1 MRHLFGSWLAVRAR
15 RKTGRTLAWGGQ
27 TRELWTYSSG
37 GALGGIE
44 EELAECRVKKKGR
57 CGADEV
63 EEVGTWQRDGKSE
76 PYPEQTALAERRD

>member
-1 MRHLFGSWLAVRAR
+1 VAR
-15 RKTGRTLAWGGQ
+15 LWGRDW
-27 TRELWTYSSG
+27 
-37 GALGGIE
+37 
-44 EELAECRVKKKGR
+44 EELAECRVKKRGR